1 MTFIKV
7 DDRERRL
14 LFVRDPGTNGLNIYH
29 TFSRHLALQEVC
41 ESVRYVIVRNTSTL
55 WQFGTTRN

>member
-1 MTFIKV
+1 MTEKGVYFSSEIQ
-7 DDRERRL
+7 EQ
-14 LFVRDPGTNGLNIYH
+14 IYH
-29 TFSRHLALQEVC
+29 TFSRHLARPEVC